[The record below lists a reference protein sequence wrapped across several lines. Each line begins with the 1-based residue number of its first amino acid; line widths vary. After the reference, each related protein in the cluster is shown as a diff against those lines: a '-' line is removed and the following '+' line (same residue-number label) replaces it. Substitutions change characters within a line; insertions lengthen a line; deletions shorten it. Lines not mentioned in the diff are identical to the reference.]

1 MLLTS
6 GITFDAVFASNDM
19 MAVELMSELR
29 VAGLQ
34 IGSDILVA
42 GFDDIPLARHV
53 TPGLTTVHSD
63 ITRVGSTAAELM
75 LRMMEGE
82 TLERD
87 QSLIIAPTLAI
98 RGSSGGGAGT
108 ART

>member
-1 MLLTS
+1 
-6 GITFDAVFASNDM
+6 
-19 MAVELMSELR
+19 

-53 TPGLTTVHSD
+53 TPGLTTVHSA